1 MCLHLALHFSQL
13 PPEGVK
19 ISTSGRPPPPLS
31 SASSGLRPCLSIL
44 SIPFTTITLAKRIEH
59 FFPLLPP
66 TPFHGRVQHSPHP
79 SPRKGTSKK
88 GKQSVL
94 GEGRRRGLTTGE
106 QLKTTGWLP
115 IGVCLAVGSLGAETP
130 RSSRSHP
137 RHATAAETGKR
148 QSRESARHGQP

>member
-31 SASSGLRPCLSIL
+31 SASSGLRPHLSVL

-59 FFPLLPP
+59 IFPLLPP
-66 TPFHGRVQHSPHP
+66 PLFMAECSILCILLPGKGRAK
-79 SPRKGTSKK
+79 RKAERAWRGQAK
-88 GKQSVL
+88 GP
-94 GEGRRRGLTTGE
+94 GNRH
-106 QLKTTGWLP
+106 LKTTGWLP
-115 IGVCLAVGSLGAETP
+115 IDVCLAVGSLGAETP

-137 RHATAAETGKR
+137 RHATAAEIGKR